1 MKGGP
6 RLILKDKRIE
16 KGMTQQ
22 EVADAVGLTDMAI
35 FYYESGQR
43 IPKPAMAKKLGELLD
58 FDWRKIY
65 EDAASIPSDQN

>member
-1 MKGGP
+1 M
-6 RLILKDKRIE
+6 ILKDKRIE

-22 EVADAVGLTDMAI
+22 EVAEAVGMTDMAI
-35 FYYESGQR
+35 SYYESGLR
-43 IPKPAMAKKLGELLD
+43 IPKPTTAKKLGELLN